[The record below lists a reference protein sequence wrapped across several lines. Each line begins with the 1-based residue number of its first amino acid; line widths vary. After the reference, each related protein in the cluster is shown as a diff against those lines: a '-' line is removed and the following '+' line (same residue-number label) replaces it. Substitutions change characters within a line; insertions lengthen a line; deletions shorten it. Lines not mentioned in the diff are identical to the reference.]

1 MPEDNSDDSSIPDC
15 CRTKQVAIRNKYDLH
30 NIYQQRRFWFS
41 DQMSGMRIGFAPNP
55 GHVHYSRFA
64 KITNTQAAFIADV
77 FARRSSE
84 KEAGLRG
91 KILLFFTSVCKVS
104 VRRSQKL
111 FDGIMSAFKKAGQAL
126 PRMLSAQQLRFT
138 LSSQQLHFTFCS
150 QQLRTRIF
158 LQPKI

>member
-41 DQMSGMRIGFAPNP
+41 DEMSGLQIGFAPNL
-55 GHVHYSRFA
+55 GHVHFSRFA
-64 KITNTQAAFIADV
+64 KILNAKAAFIADV

-91 KILLFFTSVCKVS
+91 KILLFFTSVCKVPT
-104 VRRSQKL
+104 RKSQKL
-111 FDGIMSAFKKAGQAL
+111 FDGIMFALNRANQAL
-126 PRMLSAQQLRFT
+126 PHMLSAQQLY
-138 LSSQQLHFTFCS
+138 FTFCS
-150 QQLRTRIF
+150 HKLRGGIF